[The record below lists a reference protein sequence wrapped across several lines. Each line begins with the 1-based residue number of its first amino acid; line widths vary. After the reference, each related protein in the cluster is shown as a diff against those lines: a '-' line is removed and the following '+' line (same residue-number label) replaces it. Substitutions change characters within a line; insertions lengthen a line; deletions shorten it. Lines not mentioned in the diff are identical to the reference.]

1 MNNENKNQRARNF
14 ACITYHTEDVIK
26 SVLELYAGAI
36 NHYVYICHD
45 KDYKDDGTLKEKHY
59 HVILSFYN
67 ARTVSAVRKLFPSNQ
82 NTLAQIVHDKTAMFA
97 YLTHEDEPE
106 KVQYDKSLVVC
117 DDMNY
122 WDKLSTVGENDN
134 RTLSLLEDII
144 KRVPLREMVLRYG
157 RDFVINRQNY
167 YFFARMLMREDDYL
181 REKKEIEELNN
192 RQYDEDG
199 ILISDSVMQEGMRD
213 SYPSAKQVKMA
224 ENPFDESSEE
234 VEV

>member
-14 ACITYHTEDVIK
+14 ACITYHMEDVIK

-36 NHYVYICHD
+36 NHYAYICHD
-45 KDYKDDGTLKEKHY
+45 KDYKEDGTLKEKHY

-117 DDMNY
+117 DDREY

-157 RDFVINRQNY
+157 RDFVINRQHYY
-167 YFFARMLMREDDYL
+167 YFAVRMMHQEEYL
-181 REKKEIEELNN
+181 RSCEECKKLDESELIVDPVMTAGMLSSEIYVNEKNI
-192 RQYDEDG
+192 D
-199 ILISDSVMQEGMRD
+199 
-213 SYPSAKQVKMA
+213 
-224 ENPFDESSEE
+224 ENPFDELLEE
-234 VEV
+234 VEVE